1 MITGNAI
8 ASLVHRLRLER
19 NIIVLK
25 LTNLYAEDS
34 EDEEQEEGTII
45 PSSSGHTN
53 SSKSRMVE
61 VEVDLGMTAYAN
73 VSRMYGH
80 KKVAQAK
87 EIKTVQVQRVI
98 FRRTPHLT
106 AFSHSTYGPYH
117 FLHFFLE
124 VLIDTLLLYCT
135 ALHCTALRLQAS
147 QRALIAVEQQS
158 AKTLEAQKIKRNLQA
173 VRKV

>member
-1 MITGNAI
+1 MIAGNAI

-34 EDEEQEEGTII
+34 DDEEQEEEANI
-45 PSSSGHTN
+45 SSSGR
-53 SSKSRMVE
+53 SKSRMVE

-87 EIKTVQVQRVI
+87 EIKTVQVQRTL
-98 FRRTPHLT
+98 FRLTPLLLNL
-106 AFSHSTYGPYH
+106 SHTNGPYH
-117 FLHFFLE
+117 FIRFRLKFCLSFFLFS
-124 VLIDTLLLYCT
+124 
-135 ALHCTALRLQAS
+135 ALHYTPLPFISRHLRGPS
-147 QRALIAVEQQS
+147 
-158 AKTLEAQKIKRNLQA
+158 
-173 VRKV
+173 

>member
-1 MITGNAI
+1 MIAGNAI

-34 EDEEQEEGTII
+34 DDEEQEEETNI
-45 PSSSGHTN
+45 SSSGR
-53 SSKSRMVE
+53 SKSRMVE

-87 EIKTVQVQRVI
+87 EIKTVQVQRTL
-98 FRRTPHLT
+98 FRLTPLLVNL
-106 AFSHSTYGPYH
+106 SHAVS
-117 FLHFFLE
+117 LE
-124 VLIDTLLLYCT
+124 VLFTFFPLFCT
-135 ALHCTALRLQAS
+135 ALHCTAFHLQAS
-147 QRALIAVEQQS
+147 QRALVAVEHQS